1 MILKN
6 RWTNEVIEL
15 NDVMTSEEQTVWLF
29 RKRIRDFDRLVPGL
43 GLFVSFL
50 TITQSDVS
58 VDSGYRWV
66 TSVLG
71 SMRKQFRRRGL
82 SFFYVAALEIQPK
95 RYRRY
100 GVLASHWHIVIA
112 HSLAGAL
119 PHGRRL
125 ENGHVEKV
133 RDGSVVTWDWLFRNV
148 KQKFGIYFCCDSW
161 SRSVE
166 DYLGKYLAKDELL
179 KEFKAKLGRRVR
191 VFASSRFPVEFQMN
205 GLQELEFKE
214 LLDDHPDLAALF
226 WRREKS
232 CIVGRGKEVLD
243 RWACEGSL
251 LPVVRYPRVRVIRGD
266 WIAAGVTQDFARRVS

>member
-1 MILKN
+1 MS
-6 RWTNEVIEL
+6 
-15 NDVMTSEEQTVWLF
+15 SEEQTVWLF
-29 RKRIRDFDRLVPGL
+29 RKRIRDFDRLVSGL

-58 VDSGYRWV
+58 VDTGYRWV

-71 SMRKQFRRRGL
+71 SMRKLFRRRGL

-100 GVLASHWHIVIA
+100 GVLACHWHIVIA
-112 HSLAGAL
+112 HSLANAL

-133 RDGSVVTWDWLFRNV
+133 RDGSVVSWDWLFKNV

-179 KEFKAKLGRRVR
+179 KEFKAKCTRRVR
-191 VFASSRFPVEFQMN
+191 VFASSRFPVEFQMV

-214 LLDDHPDLAALF
+214 LINDYPDLADLF
-226 WRREKS
+226 WRRERS

-243 RWACEGSL
+243 QWACDGSL
-251 LPVVRYPRVRVIRGD
+251 SPVVRYPRVRVIRGD
-266 WIAAGVTQDFARRVS
+266 WIAAGVTGNFSCE